1 MQRSDISASVK
12 LFLRTNDSGQAT
24 GLGLG
29 VVELCQRV
37 ERLGSLNRAA
47 QDMGMAYS
55 KAWRI
60 VKNAEDALG
69 IKLFIRKG
77 ASGSSLTPEAR
88 ALVDIFRQ
96 VEEELAQ
103 KADEALYTAFEKCAQ
118 AGLFVSGDAVPIE
131 TQATPEL
138 IAQVRSIERKV
149 VAKH

>member
-60 VKNAEDALG
+60 VKNA
-69 IKLFIRKG
+69 
-77 ASGSSLTPEAR
+77 
-88 ALVDIFRQ
+88 
-96 VEEELAQ
+96 
-103 KADEALYTAFEKCAQ
+103 
-118 AGLFVSGDAVPIE
+118 
-131 TQATPEL
+131 
-138 IAQVRSIERKV
+138 
-149 VAKH
+149 